1 VKKIKVR
8 HEQNDKIKDIIN
20 GSYLKYQLSN
30 QIAKSTLEKVNLER
44 ESIQRM

>member
-1 VKKIKVR
+1 MK

-20 GSYLKYQLSN
+20 GSYLKSQLSN
-30 QIAKSTLEKVNLER
+30 QIAKSTLEKVSIER